1 MAGKFYLIA
10 AQIPINSVWSL
21 GPWGS
26 DLEALSEISRG
37 QGRGGAVSGASS
49 PADEQRPDGRG
60 ALWGT
65 VPHSEAREGPASPSK
80 GRDAE
85 AGRTSS
91 ETQSPESE
99 PAEQSA
105 GHTSLTASHLRQGQ
119 TSTLGRLIASP
130 WERMYTRG
138 GFMSMYGKTNTVL

>member
-1 MAGKFYLIA
+1 MRGGQVLFDCSTNLH
-10 AQIPINSVWSL
+10 QLRVVLPCC
-21 GPWGS
+21 S

-37 QGRGGAVSGASS
+37 RGRGGAVSGVGS
-49 PADEQRPDGRG
+49 PADEQRPDRRG

-65 VPHSEAREGPASPSK
+65 VPRSEAHEGPASLSK

-85 AGRTSS
+85 AGRTLS

-130 WERMYTRG
+130 FKIETIFPWE
-138 GFMSMYGKTNTVL
+138 GFFPEDYLRH